1 MPASSISDVLM
12 VGIDIL
18 RTTVS
23 ATTKRILAQTGS
35 VVGKTTD
42 ADNVEWWQHV
52 GFVSRPPKPEPGK
65 AAAQGVGFRQGG
77 NDVIFASQDARGLEL
92 AGQLA
97 DGEFCVYAPGEDGKA
112 QARILGKKDGSLHL
126 FTKKGNT
133 DGGKGITVSIG
144 SDGAISIA
152 SSEGNAVLLGSDGSV
167 KVFNAS
173 GALQIKA
180 DGSVKLA
187 SGGKVEISGGSITL
201 GGLASLPLAVGPQ
214 VVTAITALQTQITAV
229 SSALLAVATAASSI
243 GTQAGAPAAA
253 APAVSAVASGAAAVS
268 AAAGLIP
275 TKRVSGD

>member
-126 FTKKGNT
+126 FTKKGNA

-173 GALQIKA
+173 GSFQIKA

-201 GGLASLPLAVGPQ
+201 GGLAALPLAVGPQ
-214 VVTAITALQTQITAV
+214 VVTAVNALQVQVAAQAAAWA
-229 SSALLAVATAASSI
+229 ALGALTGPVLGAMIAPVAAPVAGATAA
-243 GTQAGAPAAA
+243 
-253 APAVSAVASGAAAVS
+253 GAAAVG
-268 AAAGLIP
+268 AAAALIP
-275 TKRVSGD
+275 TKRTSGD